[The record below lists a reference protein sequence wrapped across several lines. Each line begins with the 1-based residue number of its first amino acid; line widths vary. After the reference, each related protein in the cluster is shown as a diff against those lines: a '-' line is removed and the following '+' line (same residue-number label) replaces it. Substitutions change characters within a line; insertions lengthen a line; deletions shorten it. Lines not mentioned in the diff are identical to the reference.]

1 MANIK
6 QKYIKPGR
14 DYNYSEGVKVL
25 NGTGSDIAAD
35 TVLFVNGYEGPF
47 LKVTPAL
54 GTAKGARGRLLI
66 AKHAI
71 SAGGYGVALPW
82 KLVTGSINMS
92 GGGVGDQ
99 VFISNAGA
107 AALSAGTKSRVIGH
121 VVSATNPGVYLFDG
135 DLSDQAS

>member
-1 MANIK
+1 MANLK
-6 QKYIKPGR
+6 QKFIKPGR

-35 TVLFVNGYEGPF
+35 TVLFVNGHDGPF

-71 SAGGYGVALPW
+71 SAGGYGVGLPW
-82 KLVTGSINMS
+82 KLVTGSIDMS

-99 VFISNAGA
+99 IFISDAGA

-121 VVSATNPGVYLFDG
+121 VVSATNPGVYLFCG
-135 DLSDQAS
+135 KIGDQAA